1 METFVILRR
10 SGVGRRE
17 GPRRRGRA
25 VHGGHAR
32 DERPGQLAAQL
43 RAGRTGRPSR
53 HRLRSDA
60 SKYRATGRPGARWGR
75 ITARLRPHDL
85 WLLPGAVVLADQVTK
100 AVQPPGSFAV
110 NTGGA
115 AVIPGTI
122 GDALWQSPTF
132 GAVTDT
138 VDAALLVI
146 ALLYSRQLPGRCRT
160 GALIAIAG
168 GLSNLA
174 DRLGA
179 TSLAHSAL
187 PRGSI
192 DWIALW
198 PGVKTNLADLGIAAG
213 LLVAGSALLPLAVRA
228 VRRAPATR
236 PPPPRGRGDRCP
248 DRGRRLVRHLAGQ
261 PAGNRR
267 TPRTRPTANTTLHRR
282 ELGQHRRMDLPR
294 LRSTPVARRRCS
306 NRQSGQPS
314 ARTPIPIARG
324 DVRSGPS
331 TANRVRARSTRTG
344 AVMASVPTSPAIMTT
359 STVRSP
365 HRGDPDGLPASVS
378 GDQAG
383 RPNRAE

>member
-32 DERPGQLAAQL
+32 DERPGQLATQL

-85 WLLPGAVVLADQVTK
+85 WLLPGADVLADQVTK

-146 ALLYSRQLPGRCRT
+146 AL
-160 GALIAIAG
+160 
-168 GLSNLA
+168 
-174 DRLGA
+174 
-179 TSLAHSAL
+179 
-187 PRGSI
+187 
-192 DWIALW
+192 W

-228 VRRAPATR
+228 VRRAPATATASAWPRR
-236 PPPPRGRGDRCP
+236 P
-248 DRGRRLVRHLAGQ
+248 
-261 PAGNRR
+261 
-267 TPRTRPTANTTLHRR
+267 
-282 ELGQHRRMDLPR
+282 LP
-294 LRSTPVARRRCS
+294 
-306 NRQSGQPS
+306 
-314 ARTPIPIARG
+314 
-324 DVRSGPS
+324 
-331 TANRVRARSTRTG
+331 
-344 AVMASVPTSPAIMTT
+344 
-359 STVRSP
+359 
-365 HRGDPDGLPASVS
+365 
-378 GDQAG
+378 
-383 RPNRAE
+383 